1 MNQEFKKII
10 DNPYFSLR
18 KLAFDGKHFDLTFSK
33 KDYFNLLRV
42 LDLCTKFG
50 PFKDYLE
57 LWKSAIQNQTL
68 MNHSLEKL
76 PVLYLIEMND
86 IFSEFMSEFSTK
98 MAMSKSQKRR
108 LRAMLKKRMNW
119 NEPSFVYS
127 KLFFIRKLCNHT
139 STKIE
144 HYSTIICQH
153 CPPNDK
159 LTKNPKTSE
168 HPNQLTEQCSK
179 CFVINAIVEY

>member
-1 MNQEFKKII
+1 
-10 DNPYFSLR
+10 
-18 KLAFDGKHFDLTFSK
+18 
-33 KDYFNLLRV
+33 
-42 LDLCTKFG
+42 
-50 PFKDYLE
+50 
-57 LWKSAIQNQTL
+57 

-76 PVLYLIEMND
+76 PVLFLIKMNN

-98 MAMSKSQKRR
+98 MAMSKSQKRK

-159 LTKNPKTSE
+159 STENSKTTE

-179 CFVINAIVEY
+179 CCNQCNCGILEWNKITQENCLYPIILDLCFRHRAESS